1 MCFVEYIQTG
11 GNLCVCELANR
22 MCNETKTQAHLMG
35 SLESSPDGYHDE
47 SLHNHLFREIPTLRT
62 FHNITRCL

>member
-1 MCFVEYIQTG
+1 M
-11 GNLCVCELANR
+11 CELANR

-62 FHNITRCL
+62 FMYSTQCL